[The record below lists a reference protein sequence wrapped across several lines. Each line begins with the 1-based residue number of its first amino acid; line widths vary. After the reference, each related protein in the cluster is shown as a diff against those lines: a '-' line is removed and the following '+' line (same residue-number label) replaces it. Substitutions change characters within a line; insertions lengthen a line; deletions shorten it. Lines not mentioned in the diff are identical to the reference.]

1 MTEQIDKL
9 VEENFA
15 SADVQAKLEAAVTE
29 QIDKLVEENYASA
42 DVQNTVAEKKATIA
56 AAVDSLSA

>member
-1 MTEQIDKL
+1 M
-9 VEENFA
+9 
-15 SADVQAKLEAAVTE
+15 QAKLEAAVTE

-42 DVQNTVAEKKATIA
+42 DVQNTGAEKKATIA